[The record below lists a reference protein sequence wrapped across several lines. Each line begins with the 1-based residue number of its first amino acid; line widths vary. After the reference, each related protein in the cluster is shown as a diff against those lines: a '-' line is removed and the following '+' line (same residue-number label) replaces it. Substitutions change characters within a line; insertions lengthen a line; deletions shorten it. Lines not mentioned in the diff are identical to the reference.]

1 MFLFGFNCYKFSIG
15 DWVPDPLDPMLTD
28 TSTLWSL
35 VDYSATF
42 FAQKTD
48 LYIVG
53 SGQLAHSYKTFDMV
67 DIAPTG
73 LFKKQGDSSQ
83 GCDNGQIYAFDYG
96 DTKQESYPVGYGAHV
111 FRMDFPTVGFAGSA
125 ALLNYLD

>member
-1 MFLFGFNCYKFSIG
+1 MFLFGFTCYKSSIG

-35 VDYSATF
+35 VAYSATF

-48 LYIVG
+48 LYIVK

-67 DIAPTG
+67 DIASTG
-73 LFKKQGDSSQ
+73 LFEKRGDSSE
-83 GCDNGQIYAFDYG
+83 GCIDGQIYAVDYG
-96 DTKQESYPVGYGAHV
+96 EAKQESYPVGYGAHV
-111 FRMDFPTVGFAGSA
+111 FRLNFPTVGFAGSA
-125 ALLNYLD
+125 ALLTYLD